1 MPRSLGSCIKGTE
14 EFTGKDSLVPSM
26 RNDLS
31 DL

>member
-14 EFTGKDSLVPSM
+14 EFTGKDSSVPSM
-26 RNDLS
+26 HNDLS